1 MEELKKLLNDLKR
14 ISSAV
19 KLIEQKIRVE
29 EKLVEKAISH
39 LNDSTKRAGSQEV
52 KLKPQIWLDE
62 GGRSVCVIDDCFGTN
77 PIVLIHELREQDRRD
92 GTVGGRYYVKSVPIR

>member
-39 LNDSTKRAGSQEV
+39 LNDSTKRAGS
-52 KLKPQIWLDE
+52 KRL
-62 GGRSVCVIDDCFGTN
+62 N
-77 PIVLIHELREQDRRD
+77 
-92 GTVGGRYYVKSVPIR
+92 